1 MGENRDGEGRGMNY
15 PVTQEILLD
24 FFLRWVLRLPK

>member
-24 FFLRWVLRLPK
+24 FLRWVLRLPK